1 MAKRRPRTIREL
13 FDAHETF
20 ADSLVDKLDRRLR
33 LIGVRASA
41 RTINELQ
48 RLLDI
53 ENGIVLDTPN
63 NQRVLRH
70 ADKIF
75 TRHLDTLGFTATVA
89 AFSNQIPRQL
99 PFIENIF
106 RAINRQ
112 LKTPL
117 PIPDFS
123 PNEAFLQSRIT
134 SGTRLLELEK
144 FRVAEAMAENA
155 LLNVGA
161 TTFDTFR
168 EALAVKLDRL
178 QPNISAL
185 AATVMSTNFRVMNDR
200 AYQVAEE
207 GEAPLKYVYYG
218 PRDKLNRPFC
228 RWALNNNE
236 PRTRKQINRLNNRS
250 TLKPTFT
257 VAGGFN
263 CRHIWIAAVKD
274 GDLVRAGG

>member
-13 FDAHETF
+13 FDAHEEF
-20 ADSLVDKLDRRLR
+20 ADSLVDKLDIRLR

-41 RTINELQ
+41 RTLNELQ

-53 ENGIVLDTPN
+53 ENGIILDTPT
-63 NQRVLRH
+63 NQRILRNS
-70 ADKIF
+70 DKIF
-75 TRHLDTLGFTATVA
+75 TRHLEALGFTATVQ
-89 AFSNQIPRQL
+89 AFSNQLPRQL
-99 PFIENIF
+99 PFVENIF

-123 PNEAFLQSRIT
+123 PNEAFLQSRIK

-155 LLNVGA
+155 LLSIGA
-161 TTFDTFR
+161 ASFDTFR

-185 AATVMSTNFRVMNDR
+185 AATVMSTNFRVINDR
-200 AYQVAEE
+200 AYKAAEE
-207 GEAPLKYVYYG
+207 DEAPLKFIYFG
-218 PRDKLNRPFC
+218 PKDKLNRPFC
-228 RWALNNNE
+228 RWALNNNT
-236 PRTRKQINRLNNRS
+236 PRTRKQINLLNNRS
-250 TLKPTFT
+250 SLKPTFL
-257 VAGGFN
+257 VGGGFN

-274 GDLVRAGG
+274 GDLVRGKR